1 MIKLVNAKHT
11 DAAGT
16 AIADQLL
23 RLLFTPLE
31 GGLRIRG
38 AQICQNAMV
47 GVAHQKVI
55 GVGGAQIRD
64 LKTSCL
70 VAFCMELSGALL
82 TLATPLGLLHI
93 GEKQD
98 QNYPQSPES
107 ENAQQQPDLPG
118 PAHESHNCDDRT
130 NQDRDAAT
138 QKSSVII
145 HV

>member
-1 MIKLVNAKHT
+1 VIKLVNAKHT

-31 GGLRIRG
+31 GGLRISG
-38 AQICQNAMV
+38 AQICQNTMV
-47 GVAHQKVI
+47 GVANQQFI
-55 GVGGAQIRD
+55 GAGAAQVRD

-70 VAFCMELSGALL
+70 DAFCMEPSGALL
-82 TLATPLGLLHI
+82 TLAMPFSLLHI

-107 ENAQQQPDLPG
+107 ENAQ
-118 PAHESHNCDDRT
+118 
-130 NQDRDAAT
+130 
-138 QKSSVII
+138 K
-145 HV
+145 